1 MHADETASTSDPTT
15 GRVDGI
21 PIRNLWLLM
30 LYASELYRHTSSEAA
45 VAAEDNPDDIPDL
58 VAEVLA
64 HAVETRLNRNL
75 THHYRS
81 ERAVLGRVR
90 GRIDALE
97 TTTRQLLSRGAVACR
112 FDQLSVDTP
121 RNQYVRAALD
131 AIAGI
136 SRRRHLARRCRTLS
150 ICLERLGVS
159 KQRPSRT
166 MISTERF
173 GRHDAG
179 DRLMVAAA
187 RLAFDLLLPTELS
200 GGRAMTSPL
209 RDSHWLRRLYERA
222 IGGFYAV
229 TLSAK
234 GWRVDAGRFLNWPL
248 EWRTSGIDDVLP
260 AMQTDIVLEHRP
272 SSRRIVIDT
281 KFTSILTRG
290 RFREGILKS
299 GYLYQ
304 IYTYLRSQENGDD
317 PLYRNACGLL
327 LHPSLGEAM
336 DEVAVIQGDAIRF
349 ATVDLAAAAGEI
361 RQRLL
366 EVADFSFHAEHPE
379 GRG

>member
-1 MHADETASTSDPTT
+1 MHTDVIATTSDPTT
-15 GRVDGI
+15 GRADGI

-30 LYASELYRHTSSEAA
+30 LYASDLYRHTSPEKA
-45 VAAEDNPDDIPDL
+45 VAAEDNPDEIPDL
-58 VAEVLA
+58 VAEILA

-75 THHYRS
+75 TYNYRS
-81 ERAVLGRVR
+81 ERAILGRVR

-97 TTTRQLLSRGAVACR
+97 TVTRQLLSRGAVACR

-136 SRRRHLARRCRTLS
+136 TRRPGLARRCRTLS

-173 GRHDAG
+173 GRHDVG
-179 DRLMVAAA
+179 DRRMVAAA
-187 RLAFDLLLPTELS
+187 RLAFDLLLPTEFP
-200 GGRAMTSPL
+200 GGRAITSSV
-209 RDSHWLRRLYERA
+209 RDSHWLQRLYERA
-222 IGGFYAV
+222 VGGFYAV

-234 GWRVDAGRFLNWPL
+234 GWRVDTRRRLSWPL
-248 EWRTSGIDDVLP
+248 EWRTGGVDDVLP
-260 AMQTDIVLEHRP
+260 AMQTDIVLEYSA

-304 IYTYLRSQENGDD
+304 IYTYLRTQENSND
-317 PLYRNACGLL
+317 PLSQHAGGLL

-336 DEVAVIQGDAIRF
+336 DEVAVIQGHAIRF
-349 ATVDLAAAAGEI
+349 ATVDLSAAAGEI
-361 RQRLL
+361 RKQLL
-366 EVADFSFHAEHPE
+366 EVADFSFQPY
-379 GRG
+379 